1 MLSMSFAAFLAMEQ
15 VPAKIGAWML
25 SLSSSPAMI
34 LLIINILLLIVGC
47 FVDNISSMIILTPIL
62 LPIVTKIGVDPVHFG
77 LVMTVA
83 LATGFVTPPYGAN
96 LFVASAVSGVSMVR
110 LSKAIIPM
118 IAVMVLCLL
127 LFTYFPSI
135 SMCLVRALR

>member
-1 MLSMSFAAFLAMEQ
+1 M
-15 VPAKIGAWML
+15 
-25 SLSSSPAMI
+25 
-34 LLIINILLLIVGC
+34 
-47 FVDNISSMIILTPIL
+47 
-62 LPIVTKIGVDPVHFG
+62 TKIGVDPVQFG

-110 LSKAIIPM
+110 LSKAVVQM

-127 LFTYFPSI
+127 LFTYVPCI
-135 SMCLVRALR
+135 SMALVWALR